1 MSHSGVLQPVALGFY
16 LLWSEARFCFKLKL
30 SCQGHLCKSSMQV
43 FLPKTIF
50 LSDVM
55 LRFGD
60 LKCRAAVIVAPVR
73 GPGQK
78 NSQGAFLDVNEKI
91 MKPVHVCT
99 TSDTQQLDIYI

>member
-1 MSHSGVLQPVALGFY
+1 
-16 LLWSEARFCFKLKL
+16 
-30 SCQGHLCKSSMQV
+30 
-43 FLPKTIF
+43 
-50 LSDVM
+50 M

>member
-1 MSHSGVLQPVALGFY
+1 
-16 LLWSEARFCFKLKL
+16 
-30 SCQGHLCKSSMQV
+30 MQV
-43 FLPKTIF
+43 KPLRTIFFFFFLPKTIF

-60 LKCRAAVIVAPVR
+60 LKCRAAVTVAPVR

-91 MKPVHVCT
+91 MKPVHVCM